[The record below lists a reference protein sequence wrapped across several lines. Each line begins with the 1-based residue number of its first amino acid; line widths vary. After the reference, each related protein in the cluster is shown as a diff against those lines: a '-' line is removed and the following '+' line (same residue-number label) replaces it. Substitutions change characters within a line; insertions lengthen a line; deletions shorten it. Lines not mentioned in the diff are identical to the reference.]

1 MKRNISDLLREIP
14 AEEWKRKDKS
24 ALSERRI
31 RQRTMNSIG
40 QKQGKSVRWVPKVA
54 LIAAVLVSMLVT
66 AFAAETII
74 SENAKKKQLMGGY
87 FGTELSDKQV
97 EQMED
102 IGKTFGQSV
111 TSFGSTIT
119 TLEAIADENTMYL
132 YLKVEADE
140 NVVLPDLKEDQYY
153 SFTDMQG
160 QLPIMKAWSEPSQK
174 WVQMYVFHRVTP
186 LPDADPTD
194 NVKEFV
200 VRFEENGNFTI
211 FNGPWKK
218 VLNLPGLYIHST
230 TSKEKDVILRGSFE
244 FDVTIND
251 ENRND
256 SKLVIEVD
264 DAKYH
269 DEQYGF
275 VTTVSKVTITPLRI
289 DVECKYTDANDRYI
303 FPSGGPVELVMKD
316 GTVIKGV
323 DPYLDARESGYH
335 PDSIVAAACMRW
347 FDVPI
352 VVEDIDYIRIGD
364 DYIADVN

>member
-1 MKRNISDLLREIP
+1 MKRSISDILNEVS
-14 AEEWKRKDKS
+14 AENWKIRGKNP
-24 ALSERRI
+24 LSTGRI
-31 RQRTMNSIG
+31 KNRTMDAIG
-40 QKQGKSVRWVPKVA
+40 ESTHKKVRWVPKVA
-54 LIAAVLVSMLVT
+54 LIAAILVSMLVT

-74 SENAKKKQLMGGY
+74 SESVSKRKMGGY
-87 FGTELSDKQV
+87 FGETLSDKQV

-132 YLKVEADE
+132 HLKVEAGE
-140 NVVLPDLKEDQYY
+140 GVVLPDLKEDQYY

-230 TSKEKDVILRGSFE
+230 TSKEKDILLRGSFE

-264 DAKYH
+264 NAQYH

-289 DVECKYTDANDRYI
+289 DVECKYTEANDGYI

-316 GTVIKGV
+316 GSVIKGL

-352 VVEDIDYIRIGD
+352 VVEDIDYVRIGD